1 MDKLTTPPVSRR
13 IFLGVAAATPA
24 VMAAGT
30 VERPALLGGKPVRTE
45 PFPGWPVR
53 DEVEEKA
60 ILDVVRSGKWGRGV
74 GKTVAQF
81 ESHYAELMSARHSLA
96 TSSGTTALFTGL
108 AALGAGPG
116 DEVILPPYTFVACVN
131 VILLH
136 HAVPVFADTDP
147 NTFQIDT
154 TRLESKIT
162 DRTVA
167 IMPVH
172 LGGATFDVD
181 AVQKIAA
188 KRKLPILEDS
198 CQSHLAEWRG
208 KRTGT
213 FGKAGCFS
221 FQASK
226 NLNSGEG
233 GALLTND
240 GELIEKCYTFHN
252 NGRSRKQPGYDFT
265 YAQRGANLR
274 MTEFQAAIL
283 LSQMTRL
290 ERQSQTR
297 EQNAKYLTG
306 VLNEIGGIAPVRPY
320 DGCTRN
326 AFHLFMMRY
335 QPEQFSGLPR
345 DKFLKALDAEGIPAS
360 AGYAPLNKDAFLTN
374 TFGTRGY
381 QAIYGKKFL
390 EDWHERNQCPANE
403 RVCREAV
410 WLTQTQLLGPRRD
423 MDQIAEAVRKIKQHA
438 VELARA

>member
-1 MDKLTTPPVSRR
+1 
-13 IFLGVAAATPA
+13 
-24 VMAAGT
+24 
-30 VERPALLGGKPVRTE
+30 
-45 PFPGWPVR
+45 
-53 DEVEEKA
+53 
-60 ILDVVRSGKWGRGV
+60 
-74 GKTVAQF
+74 
-81 ESHYAELMSARHSLA
+81 
-96 TSSGTTALFTGL
+96 
-108 AALGAGPG
+108 
-116 DEVILPPYTFVACVN
+116 VN

-136 HAVPVFADTDP
+136 HAVPVFCDTDP
-147 NTFQIDT
+147 NTFQIDAT
-154 TRLESKIT
+154 KLESKIT

-181 AVQKIAA
+181 AIQKIAA

-198 CQSHLAEWRG
+198 CQSHLAEWKG
-208 KRTGT
+208 KRTST

-233 GALLTND
+233 GTLLTND
-240 GELIEKCYTFHN
+240 GDLIEKCYAFHN

-265 YAQRGANLR
+265 YSQRGANLR

-290 ERQSQTR
+290 ERQSETR
-297 EQNAKYLTG
+297 EQNAKYLKGLLT
-306 VLNEIGGIAPVRPY
+306 EIGGLSPVRTY

-335 QPEQFSGLPR
+335 QPEQFYGLSR
-345 DKFLKALDAEGIPAS
+345 EKFLKALDAEGVPAS

-374 TFGTRGY
+374 TFATRGY

-403 RVCREAV
+403 QVCREAV

-438 VELARA
+438 GELARA